1 MACLLALTAAR
12 NITGP
17 VAIYG
22 IDLLVPIFARGVV
35 SNQTR
40 AQSYREQAKRL
51 REKAKHFNTP
61 EIRKDMEAIARQY
74 DLMAESMEQSEKKS
88 QGGA

>member
-1 MACLLALTAAR
+1 M
-12 NITGP
+12 
-17 VAIYG
+17 
-22 IDLLVPIFARGVV
+22 

-61 EIRKDMEAIARQY
+61 EIRKDDMEAIARQY

>member
-1 MACLLALTAAR
+1 M
-12 NITGP
+12 
-17 VAIYG
+17 
-22 IDLLVPIFARGVV
+22 

-61 EIRKDMEAIARQY
+61 EIRKDDMEAIARQY
-74 DLMAESMEQSEKKS
+74 ELMAEYGTIRKEEPRRRLTFKLAHYPARAKP
-88 QGGA
+88 

>member
-1 MACLLALTAAR
+1 M
-12 NITGP
+12 
-17 VAIYG
+17 
-22 IDLLVPIFARGVV
+22 

-61 EIRKDMEAIARQY
+61 EIRKDDMEAIARQY
-74 DLMAESMEQSEKKS
+74 DLMAESMEQSEKTS